1 MKRTCLLLL
10 TLFLTLSAYTQKN
23 INNYKYVVVPKSYD
37 FLGEPD
43 KYRLN
48 SLSQF
53 LFEKYGFTA
62 IMEGDEYPEDL
73 QKNGCLALYSNVEK
87 DGGLFL
93 TKLKVVLKDCKK
105 DIVYESKLGQSR
117 EKKYVV
123 AYNKALRDAF
133 VSIDMLQYAY
143 EPLPEDNKS
152 DSEEV
157 KQLKAEIK
165 QLKEDKSKP
174 INNTVNVDIATTTQV
189 AKEAA
194 PSKTTD
200 SALVYQAKLNSNGVF
215 SYDVFTN
222 GEKAFTL
229 LYTGKED
236 IYMIKDKNAVVYKLN
251 GNWVK
256 AEQLNTGDLQVK
268 VIDLKF

>member
-1 MKRTCLLLL
+1 MKKTCLVLI
-10 TLFLTLSAYTQKN
+10 TLFLTLSAYAQKT

-48 SLSQF
+48 SLSKF

-62 IMEGDEYPEDL
+62 LMEGDEYPEDL

-105 DIVYESKLGQSR
+105 DIVYESKLGESR

-165 QLKEDKSKP
+165 QLKEDNTKSVD
-174 INNTVNVDIATTTQV
+174 NTVNLGIATTN
-189 AKEAA
+189 KEIKEVS
-194 PSKTTD
+194 PSKDTD
-200 SALVYQAKLNSNGVF
+200 SALVYQAKLISNSVF
-215 SYDVFTN
+215 SYDVFAN
-222 GEKAFTL
+222 GEKVFTL

-256 AEQLNTGDLQVK
+256 AEQLNAENLKVK
-268 VIDLKF
+268 VINLKF